1 MPSAA
6 EKPKHETVLDVT
18 GDEVARG
25 YAVAYWNVAAK
36 SSSVGQM
43 VDELSSFVTEVLDKF
58 PRLDESLR
66 SAIVRKEQKAEM
78 LDRVFS
84 QRLSPQLLALLQV
97 MSRHGRLGLVR
108 SAARILRK
116 LYADEQGMLDVDVR
130 VASPLAESLRNEI
143 QAKLRT
149 TLGKEPVLNV
159 KVDPSLIAGMVIR
172 VGDRVYDGSVNTQFN
187 LARKAMIERAIDLI
201 ETHPEKFLQPAS

>member
-1 MPSAA
+1 MSNAT

-25 YAVAYWNVAAK
+25 YAVAYWNVAVK

-58 PRLDESLR
+58 PKLDESLR

-78 LDRVFS
+78 LDRVFGKL
-84 QRLSPQLLALLQV
+84 LSPQLLAFLQV

-201 ETHPEKFLQPAS
+201 ETHPDKFLRPA